1 MNDEATTHF
10 LSIINNMEF
19 GINWLKDNLG
29 NASNGIILRSETL
42 KLFLNFS
49 MRTHNWIYVV
59 SWLIFTLTED
69 INKNDF

>member
-29 NASNGIILRSETL
+29 NASNGIFLRSETF

>member
-29 NASNGIILRSETL
+29 NSSNGIILRSETF
-42 KLFLNFS
+42 K
-49 MRTHNWIYVV
+49 
-59 SWLIFTLTED
+59 
-69 INKNDF
+69 

>member
-29 NASNGIILRSETL
+29 NSSNGIILRSETF